1 MTVTA
6 GDGWTKGSKADAQ
19 RRADQVGA
27 FSRELAELEREGV
40 VALSPDQRA
49 AIQRHHAG
57 LLASLARQYDVDRTE
72 PQRQMA
78 LGMRVASLLAAV
90 TLSAGVV
97 LFFYRVWGI
106 LTTPAQI
113 AALVAMP
120 LLLLAGVEI
129 AARLEPTRYVASI
142 LAIIAAASFALDVN
156 VVGVI
161 FNMTPAPTI
170 LLAWAA
176 FALAVA
182 YAYDLKLLL
191 AAGLA
196 AAMGYLLAVVA
207 AATGIDWSVSITR
220 PEPLLLAGPCAVAV
234 SFRRFAT
241 RPEGFDGTWRLVG
254 TSALLLPLVFLST
267 WPEVFSYRLLPTTA
281 LHAVYDTAGFVLPA
295 GAIYWGIRRRWTD
308 VVNASAGFLVLFTYA
323 KFFDWWWE
331 VLPRYVFFLVLGGL
345 AVATM
350 LVLARLRRRVREV

>member
-1 MTVTA
+1 
-6 GDGWTKGSKADAQ
+6 
-19 RRADQVGA
+19 
-27 FSRELAELEREGV
+27 V
-40 VALSPDQRA
+40 V
-49 AIQRHHAG
+49 
-57 LLASLARQYDVDRTE
+57 
-72 PQRQMA
+72 
-78 LGMRVASLLAAV
+78 
-90 TLSAGVV
+90 
-97 LFFYRVWGI
+97 
-106 LTTPAQI
+106 
-113 AALVAMP
+113 
-120 LLLLAGVEI
+120 
-129 AARLEPTRYVASI
+129 
-142 LAIIAAASFALDVN
+142 
-156 VVGVI
+156 

-182 YAYDLKLLL
+182 YGYGLKLLL
-191 AAGLA
+191 AAGLG
-196 AAMGYLLAVVA
+196 AAMGFILAVVA
-207 AATGIDWSVSITR
+207 AATGIDWTVSITR

-267 WPEVFSYRLLPTTA
+267 WPEVFSYRLLPTAA

-295 GAIYWGIRRRWTD
+295 GAIYWGIRRRWTE

-323 KFFDWWWE
+323 KFFDWWWA

-350 LVLARLRRRVREV
+350 LVLARLRRRIREV